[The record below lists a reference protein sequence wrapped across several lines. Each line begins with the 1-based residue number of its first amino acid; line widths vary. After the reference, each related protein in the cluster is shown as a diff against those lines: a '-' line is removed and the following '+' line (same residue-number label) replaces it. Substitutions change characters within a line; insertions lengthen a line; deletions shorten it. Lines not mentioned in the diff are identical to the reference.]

1 MIPTMKEEWIE
12 QLRQKMAD
20 YQEPAPE
27 VSWEEIEKAV
37 AANRQKAKRIAIW
50 PRRIAAAVL
59 VMVAGG
65 AGYYLLNRQEPEISQ
80 QTASVVVE
88 KKGYEASDHSPF
100 ASVKQHIQKEK
111 TIIVAQAEEVQIVEQ
126 APETETTEVPE
137 EQKTEAPEEQ
147 KPETQTQPSGKSDKG
162 QVPVN
167 PVRQDFPD
175 RYLTPVRTNKKA
187 RLMAKAYLGN
197 GFTGN
202 NGVNDWN
209 TKDFAYSS
217 STNPG
222 NKQYEDLI
230 QSENGVTE
238 ETGTSP
244 STSIDYPTTPT
255 DENPVEKPIEPIE
268 MQESVNHH
276 QPIRFGLSLR
286 YVINE
291 RWSIDAGLSYTLLTS
306 DITLTAGS
314 KQVDL
319 KQRLNYIGI
328 PINVNYQLWNY
339 RHFNVYASA
348 GGVVEKMVKGKQGDE
363 SVSIAPLQVSLNA
376 GLGAEYEFVDW
387 LSIYAEPGLAYYFDN
402 GSRVQTFYQDK
413 PLNFNLNLG
422 LRLNIK

>member
-1 MIPTMKEEWIE
+1 MKEEWIE

-37 AANRQKAKRIAIW
+37 AANRQKAKTVAIW

-65 AGYYLLNRQEPEISQ
+65 AGYYLLNRQEPEVSQ
-80 QTASVVVE
+80 QTASVIVE
-88 KKGYEASDHSPF
+88 KKSLPVVSPQ
-100 ASVKQHIQKEK
+100 VKEK
-111 TIIVAQAEEVQIVEQ
+111 AIIVAQAEEVQIVEQ
-126 APETETTEVPE
+126 VPETETTEVPE

-147 KPETQTQPSGKSDKG
+147 KQETQAQPSDKSDKG
-162 QVPVN
+162 QVPVRS
-167 PVRQDFPD
+167 VRQDFPD
-175 RYLTPVRTNKKA
+175 RYLTPVRTHKKS

-202 NGVNDWN
+202 NGVNDGN
-209 TKDFAYSS
+209 TKYYAYSS
-217 STNPG
+217 TTDPM
-222 NKQYEDLI
+222 NKLYDDLVT
-230 QSENGVTE
+230 QMENGSYE
-238 ETGTSP
+238 ETGESP
-244 STSIDYPTTPT
+244 STSIDSPTTPT
-255 DENPVEKPIEPIE
+255 DEHPIDTPIEPIE
-268 MQESVNHH
+268 VQESAHHH

-314 KQVDL
+314 KQAEL

-348 GGVVEKMVKGKQGDE
+348 GSVVEKMVKGKRGDE

>member
-1 MIPTMKEEWIE
+1 MITTMKEEWIE

-27 VSWEEIEKAV
+27 VLWEEIEKAV

-88 KKGYEASDHSPF
+88 KRSPEAPTKKFVESPQ
-100 ASVKQHIQKEK
+100 VKEK
-111 TIIVAQAEEVQIVEQ
+111 AIIVAQAEGTQIVEQ
-126 APETETTEVPE
+126 APVTETTEAPE
-137 EQKTEAPEEQ
+137 EQKSETLEEQ

-222 NKQYEDLI
+222 NKQYEDLV
-230 QSENGVTE
+230 QSENGVNE
-238 ETGTSP
+238 ETGR
-244 STSIDYPTTPT
+244 
-255 DENPVEKPIEPIE
+255 
-268 MQESVNHH
+268 ESH
-276 QPIRFGLSLR
+276 
-286 YVINE
+286 
-291 RWSIDAGLSYTLLTS
+291 
-306 DITLTAGS
+306 
-314 KQVDL
+314 
-319 KQRLNYIGI
+319 
-328 PINVNYQLWNY
+328 
-339 RHFNVYASA
+339 
-348 GGVVEKMVKGKQGDE
+348 
-363 SVSIAPLQVSLNA
+363 
-376 GLGAEYEFVDW
+376 
-387 LSIYAEPGLAYYFDN
+387 
-402 GSRVQTFYQDK
+402 
-413 PLNFNLNLG
+413 
-422 LRLNIK
+422 

>member
-88 KKGYEASDHSPF
+88 KRSPEAPTKKPVDSLQ
-100 ASVKQHIQKEK
+100 VKEK
-111 TIIVAQAEEVQIVEQ
+111 AIIVAQAEEVQIVEQ
-126 APETETTEVPE
+126 APETQMTEVSETQTTETT
-137 EQKTEAPEEQ
+137 EEQ
-147 KPETQTQPSGKSDKG
+147 KPETQAQPSDKSDKG
-162 QVPVN
+162 QVLVN

-197 GFTGN
+197 GFSDN
-202 NGVNDWN
+202 NSVNDWN
-209 TKDFAYSS
+209 TKYSAFSS
-217 STNPG
+217 SSNPG
-222 NKQYEDLI
+222 NKQYEDLVE
-230 QSENGVTE
+230 SENGVNE

-314 KQVDL
+314 KQAEL

-328 PINVNYQLWNY
+328 PIDVNYQLWNY

-348 GGVVEKMVKGKQGDE
+348 GGIVEKMVKGKQGDE